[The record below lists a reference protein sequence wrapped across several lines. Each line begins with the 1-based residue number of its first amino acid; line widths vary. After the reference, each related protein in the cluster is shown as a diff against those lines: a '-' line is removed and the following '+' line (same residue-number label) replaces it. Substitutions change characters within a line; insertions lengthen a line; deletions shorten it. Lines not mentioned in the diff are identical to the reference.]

1 MYHYAARGANM
12 HKKSGEDWTCSSK
25 EKITDTHRQTDRQ
38 TDTLI
43 TILRFPIGSRVI
55 TEFSTQD

>member
-25 EKITDTHRQTDRQ
+25 EKITDT
-38 TDTLI
+38 LI
-43 TILRFPIGSRVI
+43 TILRSPIGSRVI

>member
-1 MYHYAARGANM
+1 MYHYAARRANM

-25 EKITDTHRQTDRQ
+25 EKITDTHRQTD
-38 TDTLI
+38 TLI
-43 TILRFPIGSRVI
+43 TILRSPIGSRVI